1 MKKMVFELLT
11 SPLTISNNYFVNS
24 IIIGLIG
31 VIAFKVAFKIV
42 GDIGLFGEV
51 GSILHWIIRFVT
63 FFLLWFACCTV
74 IEITKFIIS
83 HIIIISV
90 LCCSFVI
97 VGFITAIVRSRFI
110 SSQ

>member
-11 SPLTISNNYFVNS
+11 SPLTISDNYFVNA
-24 IIIGLIG
+24 IIMGLIG
-31 VIAFKVAFKIV
+31 IIAFKVAFRIV

-63 FFLLWFACCTV
+63 FFLLWFAYCTA

-83 HIIIISV
+83 HIIISV

-97 VGFITAIVRSRFI
+97 VGFITTIVYSHFI

>member
-1 MKKMVFELLT
+1 MKKMFFELLT
-11 SPLTISNNYFVNS
+11 SPLTISDNYFVNS

-31 VIAFKVAFKIV
+31 IIAFKVAFKIV

-63 FFLLWFACCTV
+63 FFLLWFTCCIV

-83 HIIIISV
+83 HIIVISV
-90 LCCSFVI
+90 LFCSVVIASFIAVI
-97 VGFITAIVRSRFI
+97 VRNRFI
-110 SSQ
+110 NN

>member
-1 MKKMVFELLT
+1 MKKMFFELLT
-11 SPLTISNNYFVNS
+11 SPLTISDNYFVNT

-31 VIAFKVAFKIV
+31 IIAFKVAFKIV

-51 GSILHWIIRFVT
+51 GSVLHWIIRFVT
-63 FFLLWFACCTV
+63 FFLLWFACCIV

-83 HIIIISV
+83 HIIVISV

-97 VGFITAIVRSRFI
+97 VGFIAVIVRNRLI
-110 SSQ
+110 RSQ

>member
-1 MKKMVFELLT
+1 MVFELLT

-74 IEITKFIIS
+74 IEIAKFIIS

>member
-1 MKKMVFELLT
+1 MKKMIFELLT
-11 SPLTISNNYFVNS
+11 SPLTISNNYFANS

-63 FFLLWFACCTV
+63 FFLLWFACWIV

-90 LCCSFVI
+90 LYCSLVIASFIAGIIHNRFV
-97 VGFITAIVRSRFI
+97 RKL
-110 SSQ
+110 